1 MKQVMMM
8 VKCQLMIID
17 AMTRISPSAARELH
31 AMMPILAWLTRLVLD
46 AD

>member
-1 MKQVMMM
+1 MKQVVMM

-17 AMTRISPSAARELH
+17 ATTRISPSAVRELH
-31 AMMPILAWLTRLVLD
+31 AMMPILAWLTRLVLN